1 MNTSN
6 ICPPVG
12 IHPLL
17 FLENKRR
24 SIQTELVLQVET
36 LRVEVVEHVLINAW
50 EDFNERGTLDFGAVN
65 DPGDDCAEG
74 LLIKGSPLFELWLEF
89 IAPVV
94 VVDGLFSLTPLR
106 ERSHHVF
113 VVLSVSSSQ
122 ISDVSIALSVIE
134 VEFPLWSACAEVLV

>member
-1 MNTSN
+1 LNTSN

-24 SIQTELVLQVET
+24 SIQAELVLQVET

-89 IAPVV
+89 ICPVV
-94 VVDGLFSLTPLR
+94 VVNGLFSLSPICEQSL
-106 ERSHHVF
+106 HVL
-113 VVLSVSSSQ
+113 VVLIVGSSQ
-122 ISDVSIALSVIE
+122 ISDISIALGVVK